1 MSHKNDKVFRAEG
14 PAVLCILDGWGHR
27 PETEH
32 NAVAL
37 ASTPAVDAL
46 ATQWPT
52 SLLAASGTDVGLP
65 EGQVGNSEVGH
76 MNIGAGR
83 VVMQDLPRINVACK
97 DGSLAGHATLRALA
111 AQTAARGARIHVM
124 GLLSPG
130 GVHSHSD
137 HMLAVVTG
145 LAEAGGAVT
154 LHGFTDGRDVL
165 PTSAEATV
173 PAFLD
178 SLPKSVQFGTLI
190 GRYFAMDRDNRWD
203 RTGAAFDAIAH
214 GVADA
219 QRFASPL
226 DIIRASHRAGIT
238 DEFIVPHV
246 LQDYEGM
253 RDGDAIVMVNFRA
266 DRVRQLLA
274 CWLMPDKTGIEGTV
288 PEPSAVIGMTAYSE
302 ALDAKMDTL
311 FAPQA
316 IDKTLGEVVAAAGR
330 RQLRLAETEKYPH
343 VTFFLNGGVEDVSTG
358 ETRELVPSPQV
369 ATYDLQPEMSAEGV
383 LEIALGS
390 LKRRDHDLIIMNFAN
405 PDMVGHTGDLQ
416 AAIAA
421 VSVVDD
427 CVGRLATAVLAAG
440 GQMLLTADHGNCE
453 VMWVA
458 AHGSPHTAHTTN
470 PVPCTLVGA
479 ASGVSIADGRL
490 ADLAPSLLAMLD
502 IEQPAEMTGT
512 RLQQIT

>member
-1 MSHKNDKVFRAEG
+1 MSHKDDKVFRAEG

-27 PETEH
+27 PETTH

-37 ASTPAVDAL
+37 ASTPEVDAL

-83 VVMQDLPRINVACK
+83 VVMQDLPRINAACK
-97 DGSLAGHATLRALA
+97 DGSLAGHTALRALA
-111 AQTAARGARIHVM
+111 AQTAAAGAGVHVM

-130 GVHSHSD
+130 GVHSHID
-137 HMLAVVTG
+137 HMLALVTG
-145 LAEAGGAVT
+145 LVEAGGAVT

-165 PTSAEATV
+165 PTSAEDTI

-178 SLPKSVQFGTLI
+178 NLPKGVQFGTLI

-214 GVADA
+214 GVADS
-219 QRFASPL
+219 QRFESPL

-274 CWLMPDKTGIEGTV
+274 CWLMPDETGIEGTV
-288 PEPSAVIGMTAYSE
+288 PEPSTVIGMTTYSE
-302 ALDAKMDTL
+302 ALAAKMDTL
-311 FAPQA
+311 FAPQT

-390 LKRRDHDLIIMNFAN
+390 INRCDHDLIIMNFAN

-416 AAIAA
+416 AAISA

-453 VMWVA
+453 VMWDEV
-458 AHGSPHTAHTTN
+458 HGSPHTAHTTN
-470 PVPCTLVGA
+470 LVPCTLVGA
-479 ASGVSIADGRL
+479 ANGVCIGNGRL